1 MNRVRKWLS
10 VWARLRRTS
19 HVGRRQT
26 EADNIRIFLP
36 APFVES
42 DLKKATDLLDAAML
56 SPQSAAVVYRDG
68 QAASGVIVL
77 RYESDKKAALRLL
90 ARAGIKAST

>member
-1 MNRVRKWLS
+1 MGRVRRFLS

-19 HVGRRQT
+19 QVGRRQT
-26 EADNIRIFLP
+26 EADNMRIFLP

-42 DLKKATDLLDAAML
+42 DLKKAMELLDAAML
-56 SPQSAAVVYRDG
+56 SPQSAAVVYRNG

-77 RYESDKKAALRLL
+77 RYKFDGKAALRLL